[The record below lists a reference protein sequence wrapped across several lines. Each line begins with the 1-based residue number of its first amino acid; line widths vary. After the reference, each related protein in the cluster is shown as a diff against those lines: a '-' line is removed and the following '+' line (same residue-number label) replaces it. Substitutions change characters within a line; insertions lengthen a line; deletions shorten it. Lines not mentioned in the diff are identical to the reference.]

1 MKAKTIAVAT
11 GMMLATSAWAEA
23 PADTAAPAD
32 SSAAASAASSPADAT
47 SPSAMTMA
55 MPMSSAASTDSQFR
69 SMQDNL
75 NKMQE
80 LVGKMK
86 DSTDPSERR
95 ALMAE
100 YITAQHANMMI
111 ARNAM
116 GIPSIGMMGGMGP
129 YTGRKCNT
137 PWMDRMNWGM
147 NRTACRHGGMDMGP
161 GMGMMGG
168 MGPGMGGMGMGPGMG
183 MMGGMGPGMGGM
195 GMRHGM
201 SFRQD
206 EALSARIH
214 SLEER
219 MDVLQDMMKI
229 MMER

>member
-1 MKAKTIAVAT
+1 
-11 GMMLATSAWAEA
+11 
-23 PADTAAPAD
+23 
-32 SSAAASAASSPADAT
+32 
-47 SPSAMTMA
+47 
-55 MPMSSAASTDSQFR
+55 
-69 SMQDNL
+69 
-75 NKMQE
+75 
-80 LVGKMK
+80 
-86 DSTDPSERR
+86 
-95 ALMAE
+95 
-100 YITAQHANMMI
+100 
-111 ARNAM
+111 
-116 GIPSIGMMGGMGP
+116 
-129 YTGRKCNT
+129 
-137 PWMDRMNWGM
+137 M

>member
-1 MKAKTIAVAT
+1 
-11 GMMLATSAWAEA
+11 
-23 PADTAAPAD
+23 
-32 SSAAASAASSPADAT
+32 
-47 SPSAMTMA
+47 MTMA
-55 MPMSSAASTDSQFR
+55 MPMSSAASTDSQFQ

-100 YITAQHANMMI
+100 YMTAQHANMMI
-111 ARNAM
+111 ARDAM
-116 GIPSIGMMGGMGP
+116 GIPSMGTMGGMGP
-129 YTGRKCNT
+129 YAGRKCST
-137 PWMDRMNWGM
+137 PCRDRMNWGM

-168 MGPGMGGMGMGPGMG
+168 GMGMGSGMGMMGGMGSPGMS
-183 MMGGMGPGMGGM
+183 MMGGGMGPGMGGM
-195 GMRHGM
+195 GIRHGM
-201 SFRQD
+201 AFRQD
-206 EALSARIH
+206 EALSARLH